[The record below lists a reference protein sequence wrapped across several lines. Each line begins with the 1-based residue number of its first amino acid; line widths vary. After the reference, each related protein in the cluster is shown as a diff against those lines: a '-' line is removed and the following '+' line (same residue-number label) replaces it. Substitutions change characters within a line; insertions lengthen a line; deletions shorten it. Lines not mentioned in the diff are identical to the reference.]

1 MADEKSLRIQ
11 KEYEESLKVSQ
22 SLLTGLGKLIDA
34 NAGKAE
40 KQNGA
45 LDKQN
50 KAIKSILGEIESQED
65 LLEGIVKLQDK
76 RANVD
81 KNYFGIN
88 AKLRGAKKKE
98 LDLAVKTLLA
108 ENDKL
113 NAIKGVDAQAQQ
125 LAEGLNSSLDGL
137 ISGIDQIPL
146 VGGLLSNIASGPV
159 EHLKGSINDAAK
171 MFTTGYAEAVRGGA
185 SHTQALSSATSK
197 MGGALKG
204 IFNPAVLGA
213 VSLLAVLALAFKG
226 FASLDNAAKSFRN
239 ETGLLN
245 SQTEGL
251 SSNIAEVTMQTAA
264 LGASAEDVAQAAASF
279 TNTFEGV
286 VQPSKETLK
295 NVVALEKNF
304 GVAADGAA
312 KVNLM
317 FQSIGGLSEQ
327 AAQALVSQTAQAA
340 ALVGVAPDKVIK
352 DLAENAETAAMF
364 FQGSVGDL
372 SKAAIEAARLGTSL
386 TQAAKVAEGLL
397 DFENSITAE
406 LEASAMLG
414 QSINFNRQN

>member
-40 KQNGA
+40 KQNTA

-146 VGGLLSNIASGPV
+146 VGGLLSNIASGC
-159 EHLKGSINDAAK
+159 
-171 MFTTGYAEAVRGGA
+171 
-185 SHTQALSSATSK
+185 
-197 MGGALKG
+197 
-204 IFNPAVLGA
+204 
-213 VSLLAVLALAFKG
+213 
-226 FASLDNAAKSFRN
+226 
-239 ETGLLN
+239 
-245 SQTEGL
+245 
-251 SSNIAEVTMQTAA
+251 
-264 LGASAEDVAQAAASF
+264 
-279 TNTFEGV
+279 
-286 VQPSKETLK
+286 
-295 NVVALEKNF
+295 
-304 GVAADGAA
+304 
-312 KVNLM
+312 
-317 FQSIGGLSEQ
+317 
-327 AAQALVSQTAQAA
+327 
-340 ALVGVAPDKVIK
+340 
-352 DLAENAETAAMF
+352 
-364 FQGSVGDL
+364 
-372 SKAAIEAARLGTSL
+372 
-386 TQAAKVAEGLL
+386 
-397 DFENSITAE
+397 
-406 LEASAMLG
+406 
-414 QSINFNRQN
+414 